1 MLSKLQTNLLRLKR
15 RLQVKD
21 LLVYSDASNYMRYE
35 VIAVDRNIFTA
46 VELETGEVE
55 DRNIFNLQHGW
66 DFDPSY
72 IKELELL
79 VKN

>member
-1 MLSKLQTNLLRLKR
+1 
-15 RLQVKD
+15 
-21 LLVYSDASNYMRYE
+21 MRYE